1 MCYYC
6 KLKLYKRISSIVGWT
21 VPIAK
26 ESGSLSSG
34 SPIDWLYDTGQ
45 VSAVSLSVKWEYWI

>member
-6 KLKLYKRISSIVGWT
+6 KLKLCKRISSIVGWT

-34 SPIDWLYDTGQ
+34 FPIDWLYDIGQ
-45 VSAVSLSVKWEYWI
+45 VSAVSLSVKWENWM